1 MNRKILLVTL
11 SLYLTL
17 FCNLRLFAQAIDV
30 LHYDINLL
38 AHSFQD
44 QTIQARTQVRFKV
57 VQDQTKRIELE
68 LYQLQVD
75 SIIHERGFKLDFDY
89 QSPKITINFPEALR
103 KDEEYAIQV
112 YYKGKPAQD
121 PKGFGGFF
129 FRNNIL
135 FNIGVTMEIFP
146 HNAGKMWF
154 PCVDNFTDK
163 ATYTIRAVTNLKQ
176 TAVCGGMLT
185 NVTTNDSL
193 KQKTYR
199 WNIIEPI
206 PTYLASIAIGEY
218 VEVKD
223 TFQSQRGAV
232 PVSIYVKPGGE
243 QAVRGTYQKLNQTL
257 KAFESLFGP
266 YVWQRVGYVAVP
278 FYAGAMEHAMNV
290 AMPDIT
296 INGGTQFETLWAH
309 ELAHSWFGNLV
320 TCSDA
325 KDMWLNEG
333 FARYC
338 EAIFL
343 EKMYNTTR
351 SKTYLR
357 KLHANT
363 LKTGHYAD
371 GGYYPVSGI
380 PHKITYGK
388 TVYDKGALVAHA
400 LRAELGDELFFSS
413 LKQYFKDYQFG
424 NHTSEEFRDRLSQIS
439 GKNLT
444 RFFDEWVFEPGYSQ
458 VELVSYK
465 SVPVGNEYRV
475 DLEIRQKRLARS
487 KFLQGQ
493 EIDVMIITVMGDTVS
508 GKVILNGE
516 VTNISI
522 QSPQEA
528 KYVFLDPEE
537 KLLDATVD
545 HFAEVGKSGVE
556 VLLEDLNVQ
565 FSSDNRNIDPCFV
578 RVSRHFVSPSET
590 AFRGLKWSNNYWSFE
605 RTNCSDDLPSLNL
618 TLFYDGDTTTG
629 FDRPWIEN
637 EDSIIVFYRAKATDQ
652 WTYLP
657 NAELTTGFN
666 KNDYRGDLYI
676 SNGAFGQYTLAS
688 RNGYVVGRVES
699 GKQNPIFD
707 IEPNPASINITLKL
721 AKATENGVIT
731 IYNHLGQTVFTQA
744 YQPNSDLIITINVS
758 GLSRGIYNVQLKTAS
773 GAVSNRKLI
782 IN

>member
-1 MNRKILLVTL
+1 MNRSILFLTNFL
-11 SLYLTL
+11 FLTL
-17 FCNLRLFAQAIDV
+17 FFNLQLFAQAIDV
-30 LHYDINLL
+30 LHYDINLT

-44 QTIQARTQVRFKV
+44 KTIQANTQVRFKV
-57 VQDQTKRIELE
+57 IQDQIKSIELE

-75 SIIHERGFKLDFDY
+75 SIKHEQGFKLDFDY
-89 QSPKITINFPEALR
+89 QSPKITINFPDVLR
-103 KDEEYAIQV
+103 KDEEYAVQI

-129 FRNNIL
+129 FKNNIL

-163 ATYTIRAVTNLKQ
+163 ATYTVRAVTDLKQ

-193 KQKTYR
+193 QQKTYR
-199 WNIIEPI
+199 WQINEPI

-223 TFQSQRGAV
+223 TFQSQRGII

-243 QAVRGTYQKLNQTL
+243 QSVKGTYKKLNQAL
-257 KAFESLFGP
+257 AIFESLYGP
-266 YVWQRVGYVAVP
+266 YMWQRVGYVAVP

-309 ELAHSWFGNLV
+309 ELSHSWFGNLV
-320 TCSDA
+320 TCTKA
-325 KDMWLNEG
+325 EDMWLNEG

-338 EAIFL
+338 EAVFL
-343 EKMYNTTR
+343 EKIYNTAR

-357 KLHANT
+357 ELHANT

-371 GGYYPVSGI
+371 GGYYAVSGI
-380 PHKITYGK
+380 PHRITYGK

-400 LRAELGDELFFSS
+400 LRAELGDELFFNSI
-413 LKQYFKDYQFG
+413 KQYLKDYQFG

-439 GKNLT
+439 AKDLT
-444 RFFDEWVFEPGYSQ
+444 RFFNEWVFEPGYSQ
-458 VELVSYK
+458 VELVSFK
-465 SVPVGNEYRV
+465 SVPTTEGHVV
-475 DLEIRQKRLARS
+475 TLSIHQKRLART
-487 KFLQGQ
+487 KFLEGQ
-493 EIDVMIITVMGDTVS
+493 EIDVMIITVTGDTVYH
-508 GKVILNGE
+508 KIPVLGE
-516 VTNISI
+516 ISNFMV
-522 QSPQEA
+522 QSPEEA
-528 KYVFLDPEE
+528 KYVFLDPQE

-556 VLLEDLNVQ
+556 VLLNDLNVQ
-565 FSSDNRNIDPCFV
+565 FSTENRNNDPCYI

-590 AFRGLKWSNNYWSFE
+590 MFRGLKWSNNYWSFE
-605 RTNCSDDLPSLNL
+605 RTNCSEDIPNLNL
-618 TLFYDGDTTTG
+618 TLFYDGDTTSG

-637 EDSIIVFYRAKATDQ
+637 EDSIIVFYRPKATDQ

-657 NAELTTGFN
+657 NADLTTGFN
-666 KNDYRGDLYI
+666 KNDFKGDMYI
-676 SNGAFGQYTLAS
+676 SGGNFGQYTFAT
-688 RNGYVVGRVES
+688 RNGYVVGRNEVGEHV
-699 GKQNPIFD
+699 PYFE
-707 IEPNPASINITLKL
+707 IEPNPASSTVNLKL
-721 AKATENGVIT
+721 GKVNESGQI
-731 IYNHLGQTVFTQA
+731 IFYNHLGQSVYSKTYT
-744 YQPNSDLIITINVS
+744 SDNDLNITID
-758 GLSRGIYNVQLKTAS
+758 LSPLPRGIYSIQLQTHS
-773 GAVSNRKLI
+773 GIVSYRKLI
-782 IN
+782 ID

>member
-1 MNRKILLVTL
+1 MNRSILFVSLF
-11 SLYLTL
+11 LYLTL
-17 FCNLRLFAQAIDV
+17 FSNLRLSAQAIDV
-30 LHYDINLL
+30 LHYDINLF

-44 QTIQARTQVRFKV
+44 QTIQACTQVRFKV
-57 VQDQTKRIELE
+57 LQDQTKRIELE

-75 SIIHERGFKLDFDY
+75 SIVHEQGYKLDFDY
-89 QSPKITINFPEALR
+89 QSPKISINYPEVLR

-129 FRNNIL
+129 FRNNVL

-163 ATYTIRAVTNLKQ
+163 ATYTVRAVTNLKQ
-176 TAVCGGMLT
+176 TAVCGGVLT

-193 KQKTYR
+193 QQKTYR
-199 WNIIEPI
+199 WNINEPI

-223 TFQSQRGAV
+223 TFQSQRGAI

-243 QAVRGTYQKLNQTL
+243 QAVRGTYKKLNQALTI
-257 KAFESLFGP
+257 FESLFGP
-266 YVWQRVGYVAVP
+266 YLWQRVGYVAVP

-309 ELAHSWFGNLV
+309 ELSHSWFGNLI

-343 EKMYNTTR
+343 EKVYNTAR

-371 GGYYPVSGI
+371 GGYYAVSGI
-380 PHKITYGK
+380 SHKITYGK

-475 DLEIRQKRLARS
+475 DLEIRQKRLART

-493 EIDVMIITVMGDTVS
+493 EIEVMIITVMGDTIYR
-508 GKVILNGE
+508 KVPITGE
-516 VTNISI
+516 ITNIPI

-528 KYVFLDPEE
+528 KYVFLDPQE

-545 HFAEVGKSGVE
+545 HFSEVGKSGVE
-556 VLLEDLNVQ
+556 VLLDDLNVQ
-565 FSSDNRNIDPCFV
+565 FSSDNRNNDPCFV

-590 AFRGLKWSNNYWSFE
+590 VFRGLKWSNNYWSFE
-605 RTNCSDDLPSLNL
+605 RTNCSDDLPYLNL
-618 TLFYDGDTTTG
+618 TLFYDGDTTSG

-652 WTYLP
+652 WTYLA
-657 NAELTTGFN
+657 NAELTTGID
-666 KNDYRGDLYI
+666 KKDYRGNIYV
-676 SNGAFGQYTLAS
+676 SNGAFGQYTFAS
-688 RNGYVVGRVES
+688 RNGYVVGRAEI
-699 GKQNPIFD
+699 GQQKPLFEL
-707 IEPNPASINITLKL
+707 EPNPATTNFTLKL
-721 AKATENGVIT
+721 GKVNENGSIAL
-731 IYNHLGQTVFTQA
+731 YNHLGQSVYSQTYMFE
-744 YQPNSDLIITINVS
+744 PDLALKVDVS
-758 GLSRGIYNVQLKTAS
+758 ALPKGIYSLQLQTES
-773 GAVSNRKLI
+773 GRSSHLKVI

>member
-1 MNRKILLVTL
+1 MNPSILFVSLF
-11 SLYLTL
+11 LYLTL
-17 FCNLRLFAQAIDV
+17 FSDLRLSAQVIDV

-38 AHSFQD
+38 THSFQD
-44 QTIQARTQVRFKV
+44 QTIQAETQVRFKV
-57 VQDQTKRIELE
+57 LQDQTKSIELE

-75 SIIHERGFKLDFDY
+75 SIIHERGYKLDFDY
-89 QSPKITINFPEALR
+89 QSPKISINFPEALR

-129 FRNNIL
+129 FKNNIL

-163 ATYTIRAVTNLKQ
+163 ATYEIQATTDMKQ
-176 TAVCGGMLT
+176 TAVCGGRLESHT
-185 NVTTNDSL
+185 INNEL
-193 KQKTYR
+193 QKQFFNWK
-199 WNIIEPI
+199 IHEQI

-223 TFQSQRGAV
+223 AFQSQRGV
-232 PVSIYVKPGGE
+232 IPVSIYVKPGGE
-243 QAVRGTYQKLNQTL
+243 QAVRGTYKKLNQALTV
-257 KAFESLFGP
+257 FESLFGP

-309 ELAHSWFGNLV
+309 ELSHSWFGNLV
-320 TCSDA
+320 TCTKA
-325 KDMWLNEG
+325 EDMWLNEG

-343 EKMYNTTR
+343 EKVYNTAR

-357 KLHANT
+357 NLHANT
-363 LKTGHYAD
+363 LNTGHYAD

-444 RFFDEWVFEPGYSQ
+444 RFFNEWVFESGYSQ

-475 DLEIRQKRLARS
+475 DLEIRQKRLART

-493 EIDVMIITVMGDTVS
+493 EIEVMIITVMGDTIYR
-508 GKVILNGE
+508 KVPVTGE
-516 VTNISI
+516 ITNIPV

-528 KYVFLDPEE
+528 KYVFLDPQE

-556 VLLEDLNVQ
+556 VLLDDLNVQ
-565 FSSDNRNIDPCFV
+565 FSSDNRNNDPCFV
-578 RVSRHFVSPSET
+578 RLSRHFVSPSET
-590 AFRGLKWSNNYWSFE
+590 VFRGLKWSNNYWSFE
-605 RTNCSDDLPSLNL
+605 RTNCSDDLPYLNL

-637 EDSIIVFYRAKATDQ
+637 EDSIIVFYRAKATEQ

-657 NAELTTGFN
+657 NAELTTGFD
-666 KNDYRGDLYI
+666 KKDYKGDMYV
-676 SNGAFGQYTLAS
+676 SNGAFGQYTFAS
-688 RNGYVVGRVES
+688 RNGYVVGRAEMGQS
-699 GKQNPIFD
+699 KPHFD
-707 IEPNPASINITLKL
+707 IEPNPTTTNFTLKL
-721 AKATENGVIT
+721 GKVNENGIIT
-731 IYNHLGQTVFTQA
+731 LYNHLGQSVYSQTYMFKPDLAVTVDVSTLPKGIYNLQL
-744 YQPNSDLIITINVS
+744 QTES
-758 GLSRGIYNVQLKTAS
+758 GLSSHQKV
-773 GAVSNRKLI
+773 I